1 MALSVVSKISFCFAA
16 RNYEDR
22 ERQEGEGEDR
32 GGAKDE
38 PSFVSLLDSF

>member
-22 ERQEGEGEDR
+22 ERQGGGGEER
-32 GGAKDE
+32 RRKEDE